1 MLDWLFGKKQ
11 EKKEE
16 KKEDQLGK
24 DEKWIYD
31 YIKQYLTSPIWRNPL
46 LDFMEENC
54 LIFEDTEENKFEY
67 TKIFQEFTGLTALLL
82 ESMIEEVGISETT
95 LEKCIIKG
103 IKSERDSKIFQQIL
117 LCDNFLAFKK
127 IMVSKNKELEVE
139 AMTKVHQ

>member
-1 MLDWLFGKKQ
+1 
-11 EKKEE
+11 
-16 KKEDQLGK
+16 
-24 DEKWIYD
+24 
-31 YIKQYLTSPIWRNPL
+31 
-46 LDFMEENC
+46 MEENC